1 MSLYKKIV
9 YILVLIIAVY
19 LAFLYGKAENNLNG
33 VSISSAQGMASTTS
47 FAGLD
52 EVRGLIDNK
61 FISWKATYTPP
72 TVKDLEYGIIKGY
85 VDAYKDPYTMY
96 FPPSEAAQFAQN
108 VKGSFGGVGMEVGT
122 KDKMITIIAPLKS
135 SPAEKA
141 GVKAGDI
148 VLSVGDKDVSGMS
161 VEQAVGMIR
170 GDIGT
175 SVTFKIYR
183 QSTKETKVFTIVR
196 QEIKIP
202 TIDTETKNG
211 VFVIHLYNFSAESPE
226 LFRKALVDFTKSNAK
241 YLMIDL
247 RGNPGGYLESAVQI
261 ASYFVPQ
268 GGVIVEEKGS
278 KEYGGNIHRSLGYA
292 GIDTTKI
299 KIGVLIDEGSASA
312 SEILAGAMK
321 DQKLATII
329 GQKSYG
335 KGSVQEFIN
344 LSNGGALKVTVA
356 TWYTPNGISITR
368 DGVTPDVTLVRATTT
383 TAISELSAATLKLKA
398 VK

>member
-9 YILVLIIAVY
+9 YILILLIAVY
-19 LAFLYGKAENNLNG
+19 LAFLYGKAESSLG
-33 VSISSAQGMASTTS
+33 GLSISAQGMATSTGFT
-47 FAGLD
+47 GLD
-52 EVRGLIDNK
+52 EVRGLIDSK

-72 TVKDLEYGIIKGY
+72 TTKELEYGIIRGY
-85 VDAYKDPYTMY
+85 VDAYKDPYTVY
-96 FPPSEAAQFAQN
+96 FPPVEAEQFAQN
-108 VKGSFGGVGMEVGT
+108 VKGSFGGVGMEVGI
-122 KDKMITIIAPLKS
+122 KDKLVTIIAPLKS

-141 GVKAGDI
+141 GVKTGDI

-161 VEQAVGMIR
+161 VEQVVGMIR

-175 SVTFKIYR
+175 IVTFKVYR
-183 QSTKETKVFTIVR
+183 PSTKENKTFTITR

-202 TIDTETKNG
+202 TIDTEIKNE

-226 LFRKALVDFTKSNAK
+226 MFRKALVEFTKSGKK
-241 YLMIDL
+241 YLMVDL

-268 GGVIVEEKGS
+268 GGVIVEEKGN
-278 KEYGGNIHRSLGYA
+278 KEYGANVHRSLGYS
-292 GIDTTKI
+292 GIDTSKI

-321 DQKLATII
+321 DQKVATVL
-329 GQKSYG
+329 GQKSFG
-335 KGSVQEFIN
+335 KGSVQEFIP

-356 TWYTPNGISITR
+356 TWYTPNGISITK
-368 DGVTPDVTLVRATTT
+368 DGVTPDFELKRATST
-383 TAISELSAATLKLKA
+383 TATSELNAATLKLKTL
-398 VK
+398 K

>member
-9 YILVLIIAVY
+9 YILILVIAVY
-19 LAFLYGKAENNLNG
+19 LAFLYGKAESSLG
-33 VSISSAQGMASTTS
+33 GLSITSAQTTASSTS

-52 EVRGLIDNK
+52 EVRGLIDSK

-72 TVKDLEYGIIKGY
+72 TTKELEYGIIRGY
-85 VDAYKDPYTMY
+85 VDAYKDPYTTY
-96 FPPSEAAQFAQN
+96 FPPVEAEQFAQN
-108 VKGSFGGVGMEVGT
+108 VKGSFGGVGMEVGI
-122 KDKMITIIAPLKS
+122 KDKLITIIAPLKS

-141 GVKAGDI
+141 GVKAGDMI
-148 VLSVGDKDVSGMS
+148 LSVGDKDISGMS
-161 VEQAVGMIR
+161 VEQAVGLIR

-183 QSTKETKVFTIVR
+183 PLTKETKSFTIIR

-226 LFRKALVDFTKSNAK
+226 MFRKALVEFTKSNSK

-247 RGNPGGYLESAVQI
+247 RGNPGGYLESSVQI
-261 ASYFVPQ
+261 ASYFIPQ
-268 GGVIVEEKGS
+268 GGVIVEEKGNR
-278 KEYGGNIHRSLGYA
+278 EYGANIHRSLGYA
-292 GIDTTKI
+292 GIDTSKI

-321 DQKLATII
+321 DQKIATVL
-329 GQKSYG
+329 GQKSFG
-335 KGSVQEFIN
+335 KGSVQEFIT
-344 LSNGGALKVTVA
+344 LANGGALKVTVA
-356 TWYTPNGISITR
+356 TWYTPNGVSITK
-368 DGVTPDVTLVRATTT
+368 DGVTPDIELKRAPHRQQ
-383 TAISELSAATLKLKA
+383 
-398 VK
+398 